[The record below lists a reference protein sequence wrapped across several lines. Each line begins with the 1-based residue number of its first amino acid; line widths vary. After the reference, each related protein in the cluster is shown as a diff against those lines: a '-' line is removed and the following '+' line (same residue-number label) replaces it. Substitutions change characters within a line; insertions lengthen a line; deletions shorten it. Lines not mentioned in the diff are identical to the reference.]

1 MLPSVCCEYCGRIF
15 KHKGFYKLHH
25 INSIV
30 SCKTKLII
38 AEQDKLYLEQHP
50 DVLKED
56 KKLMK
61 SLPTKITEA
70 KIEYMKQ
77 YRLDNKD
84 KIKRQKQEYYQNN
97 KDKFNVK
104 K

>member
-1 MLPSVCCEYCGRIF
+1 M
-15 KHKGFYKLHH
+15 
-25 INSIV
+25 
-30 SCKTKLII
+30 I

-56 KKLMK
+56 KILMK
-61 SLPTKITEA
+61 RETTE
-70 KIEYMKQ
+70 KQKKYLKQ

-104 K
+104 KLGSVGGVR